1 MEDLFN
7 KNCFK
12 DLNEKLVEVYNNL
25 LNNCT
30 KNRKDNEKVIK
41 FYINKS

>member
-7 KNCFK
+7 KNCFSE
-12 DLNEKLVEVYNNL
+12 LNSKLIEVYNNL

-30 KNRKDNEKVIK
+30 KNMKENEKVIVM
-41 FYINKS
+41 INT